1 MKIMTLSLLLL
12 MMANLACGMNRR
24 MLMIEADSESMT
36 VTEQPSKVKENEV
49 RSLNNEKDSD
59 PNNHHSIPRQSFGGW
74 DDHPPGPDQN
84 P

>member
-1 MKIMTLSLLLL
+1 
-12 MMANLACGMNRR
+12 
-24 MLMIEADSESMT
+24 MIEADSESVT

-59 PNNHHSIPRQSFGGW
+59 PNNHHSNSIPRQSFGGW